1 MDDKVVDYIVQIV
14 FKTREPDAMIEY
26 GASPRATLA
35 LHHAARAHA
44 FLAKRH
50 FVIPDD
56 VKAVVADVLRHRI
69 LLTYEAEAENITSDQ
84 IVQKIIATIPSP

>member
-1 MDDKVVDYIVQIV
+1 
-14 FKTREPDAMIEY
+14 MIEY

-44 FLAKRH
+44 FLKKRH

-56 VKAVVADVLRHRI
+56 VKAVVFDILRHRI
-69 LLTYEAEAENITSDQ
+69 LVTYEAEAENITSDR
-84 IVQKIIATIPSP
+84 IIEEILRTIPSP